1 MHLDNHLQRIYDR
14 AMESARRA
22 REVRG
27 ADPVPEVKTEIK
39 QIWQLSIRRLPSTKY
54 RLVILL
60 VMADD
65 SLSYREGE
73 LDEEQTIRFFEKNSL
88 PPDTLPQADNQVVY
102 IIENGRLT
110 KCGRKGAAMDDLLLG
125 SD

>member
-1 MHLDNHLQRIYDR
+1 MHLDNHLQRIFDR

-22 REVRG
+22 GEDRR
-27 ADPVPEVKTEIK
+27 ADPAPETKQGIK
-39 QIWQLSIRRLPSTKY
+39 QIWQLSIRRLPSAKY

-88 PPDTLPQADNQVVY
+88 PPGLPQADNQVVY
-102 IIENGRLT
+102 IIENGRMT
-110 KCGRKGAAMDDLLLG
+110 KCGMKGAVMDDLLG